1 MEELNVGQEDLDFY
15 KTVAKNEACELNER
29 LITLE
34 AKELCRNPHQVTP
47 RCAEI
52 RNMRTFI
59 NELNGHGEDLNLE
72 DLLEIM
78 DDLVTL
84 RSRIEGLEA
93 DPNYAGKSGEIAR
106 ELAQQVTNAIFEQ

>member
-1 MEELNVGQEDLDFY
+1 MEGFIDGQDDL
-15 KTVAKNEACELNER
+15 EAQMQSVMSAAIELNER
-29 LITLE
+29 LIRLE
-34 AKELCRNPHQVTP
+34 SREMCINPHQVTP

-59 NELNGHGEDLNLE
+59 NGLKGHGEDLNLE

-93 DPNYAGKSGEIAR
+93 DPHYAGKSGEIAR
-106 ELAQQVTNAIFEQ
+106 ELAQQ